1 MNHLK
6 SHRESESEVGGG
18 GVSYYQF
25 VLKGKLLLGK
35 TFQNFSKVCSP
46 LDILYKITLALT
58 FEKFSY
64 RTSCH

>member
-6 SHRESESEVGGG
+6 SHRENRGG